1 MTAAERYIAMT
12 AMDEQRRVHLLLT
25 SDIHTSGIG
34 DVDTTGASVIII
46 AGDIM
51 GAGMDSDDAG
61 YEYLE
66 REFFPWCAANADK
79 AIVITAGN
87 HDKFLYRLYK
97 REEKVNWPKNV
108 RYLCD
113 KMTTLRGM
121 KIYGTPWCENDRDG
135 RFECSNAE
143 LFEKFRRVPDNLDI
157 LISHTPPYIPGCD
170 IDVKDSGV
178 HEGSRA
184 LTETILEKKPRLVV
198 CGHVHSASREPV
210 KFHGTTI
217 MNVARV
223 NHDRS
228 EEAFKPQIL
237 RYCFDY

>member
-1 MTAAERYIAMT
+1 MNAVERYLAIT
-12 AMDEQRRVHLLLT
+12 MDERRRVNLLLT

-34 DVDTTGASVIII
+34 DIDTAGASVIII

-51 GAGMDSDDAG
+51 GGGMDSDTAG

-66 REFFPWCAANADK
+66 KEFFPWCGKNADK
-79 AIVITAGN
+79 DIIITAGN

-97 REEKVNWPKNV
+97 REEKVAWPKNV

-121 KIYGTPWCENDRDG
+121 KIYGTPWCENDRSG

-143 LFEKFRRVPDNLDI
+143 LFEKFSRVPQNLDI
-157 LISHTPPYIPGCD
+157 LIAHTPPYIPGCA
-170 IDVKDSGV
+170 IDMNDNGV
-178 HEGSRA
+178 HEGSKA
-184 LTETILEKKPRLVV
+184 LTETIIEKKPRLVI
-198 CGHVHSASREPV
+198 CGHVHSGSREPL
-210 KFHGTTI
+210 KFHGATV

-223 NHDRS
+223 NQDRS
-228 EEAFKPQIL
+228 SEAFKPRIV
-237 RYCFDY
+237 RYNYEI